1 MIAKLPKRGQKC
13 KKICHHKLH
22 MIVYPPTL
30 IRADFV
36 FLHFAFLPFI
46 TETVSLK
53 GESQSIIIWLNLI
66 SHHHLDEMDFLCNE
80 CAKSF
85 AKEVDLV
92 IHQARVHNKRSFS
105 CEMCHVK
112 FWMKILI
119 SQKLRKTLLWSRI
132 WNSSISCAAFNR
144 PSVLD
149 SVAASPFVWN
159 WLSWQIVSDDK
170 IQITILM
177 LRRGSLS
184 KQYSLL
190 SLLHWEQSGQVW
202 KTDKQK
208 GNLGEGGSENW

>member
-66 SHHHLDEMDFLCNE
+66 SHHHLDEMDFLGNE

-85 AKEVDLV
+85 AKKVDLV
-92 IHQARVHNKRSFS
+92 IHQAKQEFITNDPSLVRCV
-105 CEMCHVK
+105 M
-112 FWMKILI
+112 FWLTILI
-119 SQKLRKTLLWSRI
+119 SQKDFALIADLKLIHIMCGIQST
-132 WNSSISCAAFNR
+132 SSIRQRCRLTICMKLVELTNSIR
-144 PSVLD
+144 
-149 SVAASPFVWN
+149 
-159 WLSWQIVSDDK
+159 WQDPNNN
-170 IQITILM
+170 
-177 LRRGSLS
+177 
-184 KQYSLL
+184 
-190 SLLHWEQSGQVW
+190 
-202 KTDKQK
+202 TDAEARC
-208 GNLGEGGSENW
+208 LV